1 MRFYIAVNKMIM
13 DFTTRTSQVIAL
25 LKQFV
30 EIESPTYDIAAV
42 NRLGVVMAREAQKL
56 GAMVEVVPK
65 SEVGDQVIAR
75 WGSGPGGILL
85 IGHLDTVY
93 PLGTLEMMP
102 FYENDNKIFGPGV
115 LDMKSGLAI
124 ILTAISAL
132 RESGQMPQRPI
143 TALFNTDEEMG
154 SYHSRELIEKV
165 ARDAALALVYEP
177 SDEPDGSL
185 LTWRKGT
192 GKFKVKVQGRAAHS
206 GGAHQKG
213 INAIEELAYHIVAI
227 QNLTDYEKGTT
238 INIGSVHGGR
248 AINIVPAYAEA
259 DGDIRIMQLSE
270 YKRVESLI
278 QSLVPRKKDT
288 VIEVECNLNR
298 PPLMF
303 DATMESTF
311 NKAYE
316 IAKNDGLEIKAGGS
330 GSASDANFIAPLGIP
345 VLDGLGGSGEGFH
358 SEQEHILIDSILHR
372 TRLTAALL
380 RDW

>member
-1 MRFYIAVNKMIM
+1 M
-13 DFTTRTSQVIAL
+13 DFTARTPKMISL

-30 EIESPTYDIAAV
+30 EVESPTHDKAAV
-42 NRLGVVMAREAQKL
+42 NRFGAVMAREAQKL
-56 GAMVEVVPK
+56 GASIEVVPK
-65 SEVGDQVIAR
+65 SQVGDQVIAR

-102 FYENDNKIFGPGV
+102 FYENDGKIFGPGV
-115 LDMKSGLAI
+115 LDMKGGLAV

-132 RESGQMPQRPI
+132 RESGQMPKRPI

-154 SYHSRELIEKV
+154 SYQSRELIETV
-165 ARDAALALVYEP
+165 AKDAALVLVFEP

-192 GKFKVKVQGRAAHS
+192 GKFKVTVQGRAAHS
-206 GGAHQKG
+206 GGAHEKG
-213 INAIEELAYHIVAI
+213 INAIEELAYHIVTV

-248 AINIVPAYAEA
+248 AINVVPAYAEA

-270 YKRVESLI
+270 YKRVESRIHALE
-278 QSLVPRKKDT
+278 PRKQDT
-288 VIEVECNLNR
+288 VIKVECNLNR
-298 PPLMF
+298 PPLIF
-303 DATMESTF
+303 DSTMESTF
-311 NKAYE
+311 SKAYE
-316 IAKNDGLEIKAGGS
+316 IAKNIGLEIKAGGS

-345 VLDGLGGSGEGFH
+345 VLDGLGGTGEGFH
-358 SEQEHILIDSILHR
+358 SEQEFIFTKSLPERAS
-372 TRLTAALL
+372 LTAALL